1 MATKDGG
8 AGALR
13 ERVSFAVRGEQDDGY
28 GNTQAGWVEQFQDAA
43 SYVHLRGGEGVLAA
57 RLANK
62 HPQVIRV
69 RAHTKTRAVTADWKV
84 TDVRAGVEYAI
95 KDVTATVDNKWIDLL
110 CERGVVP

>member
-8 AGALR
+8 AGTLR

-28 GNTQAGWVEQFQDAA
+28 GNTQTGWIEQFQEAA
-43 SYVHLRGGEGVLAA
+43 AYTHLRGGEAVYAA
-57 RLANK
+57 RLANR

-69 RAHTKTRAVTADWKV
+69 RASARTRAVTAEWKV
-84 TDVRAGVEYAI
+84 TDVRSGAEYAI

-110 CERGVVP
+110 CERGVAP

>member
-13 ERVSFAVRGEQDDGY
+13 ERVSFAVRGERDDGY

-57 RLANK
+57 RLENR
-62 HPQVIRV
+62 HPLVLRV
-69 RAHTKTRAVTADWKV
+69 RASTRTRAVTADWKV
-84 TDVRAGVEYAI
+84 TDVRTGVEYAI
-95 KDVTATVDNKWIDLL
+95 KDVTASVDNKWVDLL
-110 CERGVVP
+110 CERGSVP

>member
-84 TDVRAGVEYAI
+84 TDVRTGVEYAI